1 MHRYHAQTME
11 LKQLGAVLRRCREL
25 KGMTAIELAA
35 KTGVHRNTLSGY
47 EGGRTLDD
55 ETFIQLCLAL
65 GVDVSE
71 VFSAACLAKL
81 VSELRP
87 IEDRKRAEMGL
98 PARTPEKTT
107 LERHEELLENCSIAL
122 KELERFK
129 FAQLGPDSQQETLI
143 RLTPAS
149 LRDLGPGR
157 PKRPRKR
164 KKTERTA
171 RGDEGASP
179 RRKGGGS

>member
-1 MHRYHAQTME
+1 ME

-25 KGMTAIELAA
+25 KGMTAIELAV

-65 GVDVSE
+65 GVDVGE
-71 VFSAACLAKL
+71 AFAAACLAKL
-81 VSELRP
+81 ASDLRP

-98 PARTPEKTT
+98 PARIPEKTT
-107 LERHEELLENCSIAL
+107 LERHEELLESCSTAV

-129 FAQLGPDSQQETLI
+129 FEQSGPHSQQETLI
-143 RLTPAS
+143 RLTPAA
-149 LRDLGPGR
+149 LRDLGPVR
-157 PKRPRKR
+157 AKRPRKR
-164 KKTERTA
+164 KSNPRPK
-171 RGDEGASP
+171 GD
-179 RRKGGGS
+179 GS